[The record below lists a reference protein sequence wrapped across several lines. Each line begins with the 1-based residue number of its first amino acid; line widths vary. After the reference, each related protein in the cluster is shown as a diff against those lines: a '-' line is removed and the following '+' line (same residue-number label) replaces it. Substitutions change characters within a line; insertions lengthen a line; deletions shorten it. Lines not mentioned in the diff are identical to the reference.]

1 MPNRKAPKGTFWRG
15 DVLRG
20 RAEIRG
26 KDVKWSLCTADPAVA
41 KVRRKIER
49 DRIVA
54 AAYCGESRRVFADV
68 LEAWEPHIRQVSP
81 TMAARYA
88 VSLGQLQPS

>member
-1 MPNRKAPKGTFWRG
+1 MRAHAYQKETEAESQGSQGHLLAWR
-15 DVLRG
+15 RSPG

-81 TMAARYA
+81 TMAAR
-88 VSLGQLQPS
+88 